1 MAIAQPSQLRAD
13 FARRP
18 SAQAEPGRQGLVTLS
33 DSVVRR
39 KETESPALTAT
50 ATPGMLYLGMEG
62 VGPAASVVTRRTV
75 SVTGGGAAAPSAGPV
90 RA

>member
-1 MAIAQPSQLRAD
+1 MYAWVSSHATQMLAKVGI
-13 FARRP
+13 
-18 SAQAEPGRQGLVTLS
+18 E
-33 DSVVRR
+33 RR